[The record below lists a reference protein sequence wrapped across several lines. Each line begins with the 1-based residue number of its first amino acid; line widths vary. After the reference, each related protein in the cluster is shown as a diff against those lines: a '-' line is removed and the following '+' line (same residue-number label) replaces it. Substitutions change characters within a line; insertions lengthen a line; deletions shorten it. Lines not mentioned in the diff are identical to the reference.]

1 MDARAAAL
9 SLKLSVAARGTKQL
23 YSELLHNERLPRDEL
38 TRLADARAVEMAAFA
53 YDHSPFYRDL
63 YGDAGLSRAD
73 LRDPEAFS
81 SLPVIDRSMVQEN
94 QALIRSSEATEANMR
109 ACNTAGSTGN
119 ALRTYDDARVPVRAL
134 GWRMFRWWGIAPSDD
149 VAHIGRWGM
158 SRRAKLAAQVA
169 RWPSRVLQMDVGL
182 LDDAAIEGF
191 VAQVNAM
198 RPRLVEGYLHV
209 LHDIAR
215 HVDREGLSFHSAGR
229 VGCHGGRPHD
239 GRTAASSRRR
249 WVHRST
255 TRTAARRSRG
265 WPGSAAERDGLHV
278 FADMRQDRG
287 RRQRGERRR
296 VAPGT
301 TGELVV
307 TDLSNRVFP
316 LGAVLAGR
324 PGLTARRGMPLR
336 RDPAAD
342 GSAGRPGERLDPA
355 SRTVPSWRVAC

>member
-1 MDARAAAL
+1 M
-9 SLKLSVAARGTKQL
+9 
-23 YSELLHNERLPRDEL
+23 
-38 TRLADARAVEMAAFA
+38 
-53 YDHSPFYRDL
+53 
-63 YGDAGLSRAD
+63 
-73 LRDPEAFS
+73 
-81 SLPVIDRSMVQEN
+81 IDRSIVQEN
-94 QALIRSSEATEANMR
+94 QALIRSSEATDANMR

-215 HVDREGLSFHSAGR
+215 HVDREGLSFHPPVALG
-229 VGCHGGRPHD
+229 V
-239 GRTAASSRRR
+239 TAAALTTGERRFIEKTLGAP
-249 WVHRST
+249 VHDAYRCSEVPWL
-255 TRTAARRSRG
+255 AG
-265 WPGSAAERDGLHV
+265 ECGERNGLHV
-278 FADMRQDRG
+278 FADMRRIEVVDNARDG
-287 RRQRGERRR
+287 TP

-301 TGELVV
+301 TGEVVV

-316 LGAVLAGR
+316 LVRYWLGDRGSLRDEACPCGVTLPLMDPPDGRVNDSIRLPDGAVVAGGLLSMFRDVPDAVRQFRVHQCAHFSITLEVVEVTHQGQAAGR
-324 PGLTARRGMPLR
+324 RRGPGHARDAAEPGLPARGSSSTRCPTR
-336 RDPAAD
+336 AA
-342 GSAGRPGERLDPA
+342 R
-355 SRTVPSWRVAC
+355 